1 MEIMETKTDV
11 QLEKKDY
18 FALAITSFVLGVFSL
33 LNISLFPII
42 VGLPMSTLGLVFGI
56 ISINSS
62 KRKLAI
68 AGIVMNTIGLILIA
82 AVVVISVFV
91 TSRAD

>member
-1 MEIMETKTDV
+1 METKTDV

-42 VGLPMSTLGLVFGI
+42 VGLPMSTLGLVFGN

-68 AGIVMNTIGLILIA
+68 AGIVLNIIGLIFIA
-82 AVVVISVFV
+82 TIVVISVFV

>member
-1 MEIMETKTDV
+1 METKPDV
-11 QLEKKDY
+11 QLERRD
-18 FALAITSFVLGVFSL
+18 FSVLALTSFVLGVFSL
-33 LNISLFPII
+33 FNNSVFPLI

-68 AGIVMNTIGLILIA
+68 AGIVMNTIGLILVAATVAIA
-82 AVVVISVFV
+82 AYI
-91 TSRAD
+91 TYTD

>member
-68 AGIVMNTIGLILIA
+68 AGIVMNTIGLILVA
-82 AVVVISVFV
+82 ATVAISVFV
-91 TSRAD
+91 TYTD

>member
-1 MEIMETKTDV
+1 MENKPDV
-11 QLEKKDY
+11 QLERRD
-18 FALAITSFVLGVFSL
+18 FSVLAITSFVLGVFSL
-33 LNISLFPII
+33 FNNSVFPLI

-68 AGIVMNTIGLILIA
+68 AGIVLNTIGLILIA
-82 AVVVISVFV
+82 AIVSIAAAFV
-91 TSRAD
+91 PYTD

>member
-18 FALAITSFVLGVFSL
+18 FALAITSFVFGVFSL
-33 LNISLFPII
+33 LNISLLPII

-68 AGIVMNTIGLILIA
+68 AGIVLNTIGLILIA

>member
-1 MEIMETKTDV
+1 METKTDV

-68 AGIVMNTIGLILIA
+68 AGIVLNTIGLILIA